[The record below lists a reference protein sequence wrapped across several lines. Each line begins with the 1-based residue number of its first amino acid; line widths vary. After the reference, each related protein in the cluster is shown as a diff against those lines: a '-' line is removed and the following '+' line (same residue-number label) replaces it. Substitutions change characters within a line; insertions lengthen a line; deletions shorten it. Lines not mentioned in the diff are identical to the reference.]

1 MFKVFLILLLSVFL
15 LLACSKKD
23 NTEFVSEPT
32 EKEMVV
38 AIYVE
43 AVDALKKVMLFMPQ
57 KNLRKLKV
65 CCHKANGQRKQVL
78 WLAMQNIQETL
89 FQIVFLV

>member
-23 NTEFVSEPT
+23 NTEIVSEPT
-32 EKEMVV
+32 EKEMVSLSM
-38 AIYVE
+38 
-43 AVDALKKVMLFMPQ
+43 LKQLMRSKKAMPFMPQ
-57 KNLRKLKV
+57 KNLKKLKV
-65 CCHKANGQRKQVL
+65 CCHKANGPRKQVL